1 MAQLKIMRVIKAMKR
16 EDFPLFV
23 QRMNQ
28 FYQLL
33 EELLFIQRERLFAE
47 QKIVKLLEQIKI
59 LKEIEK

>member
-1 MAQLKIMRVIKAMKR
+1 MRVIKAMKR
-16 EDFPLFV
+16 EDFPLLF

-33 EELLFIQRERLFAE
+33 EELLFVQRERLFAE
-47 QKIVKLLEQIKI
+47 QKIVKLLEQIKT